1 MKFIFFSFRHRHR
14 DKDLNNFLKT
24 RIFKNFFLLNLS
36 GPIKYFIAKIL
47 RFLKIGKAISLDG
60 SPFILNIDEGI
71 NFWVRGTYLDI
82 PEEFRNT
89 KNNYIS
95 IINPILKMQSKIFQL
110 YPINIGRSKINDN
123 AKIIYVSKTLHKN
136 HLHKERELLFD
147 GQPHLYKQDFDKW
160 CKIKKEI
167 LDNFSLL
174 DDINYW
180 NKNFIYNSEYKR
192 IQIYINFKTFLR
204 HEIII
209 NIKSKF
215 KEKILLVGDDWKDY
229 FEDARTSVYSSKI
242 IKKLYKGNICLDLG
256 SILGSVSLYSRSNK
270 IIESG
275 GLLVQSKQSDS
286 SKIWGNLSKDLLFNN
301 LSSLYKLLDNLL
313 INKKISNELLD
324 KSYFHF
330 KEGKNNMNKV
340 LIDIFKS

>member
-1 MKFIFFSFRHRHR
+1 MGWF
-14 DKDLNNFLKT
+14 LNSEVGERT
-24 RIFKNFFLLNLS
+24 
-36 GPIKYFIAKIL
+36 
-47 RFLKIGKAISLDG
+47 G
-60 SPFILNIDEGI
+60 SKRGRAPWAVFIL
-71 NFWVRGTYLDI
+71 
-82 PEEFRNT
+82 
-89 KNNYIS
+89 
-95 IINPILKMQSKIFQL
+95 
-110 YPINIGRSKINDN
+110 
-123 AKIIYVSKTLHKN
+123 
-136 HLHKERELLFD
+136 
-147 GQPHLYKQDFDKW
+147 DF
-160 CKIKKEI
+160 
-167 LDNFSLL
+167 S
-174 DDINYW
+174 
-180 NKNFIYNSEYKR
+180 R
-192 IQIYINFKTFLR
+192 
-204 HEIII
+204 
-209 NIKSKF
+209 
-215 KEKILLVGDDWKDY
+215 
-229 FEDARTSVYSSKI
+229 SKI